1 MLLILVMETTRII
14 EVKENISKY
23 SEQVEILSSLG
34 VEGMLVGELLDNIDK
49 LRSANKKLMLN
60 ILELEKLE
68 EIENNNSKLDD
79 FKEEY

>member
-1 MLLILVMETTRII
+1 METTRII